1 MESLSEAAALTQRHR
16 CGVLVEPGDAVQLA
30 DAIRRLADQ
39 PGERD
44 AMGARG
50 RLASELFAR
59 DRQVAAHAQ
68 VIEEVAA
75 R

>member
-1 MESLSEAAALTQRHR
+1 LTQRHR
-16 CGVLVEPGDAVQLA
+16 CGVLVEPGDAAQLA
-30 DAIRRLADQ
+30 DTIARLADSHS
-39 PGERD
+39 ERQ
-44 AMGARG
+44 AMGVRARG
-50 RLASELFAR
+50 ASELFAR

>member
-1 MESLSEAAALTQRHR
+1 LTQRHR
-16 CGVLVEPGDAVQLA
+16 CGVLVEPGDAAQLA
-30 DAIRRLADQ
+30 DTIARLADSHS
-39 PGERD
+39 ERQ
-44 AMGARG
+44 AMGVRARV
-50 RLASELFAR
+50 ASELFAR

>member
-1 MESLSEAAALTQRHR
+1 MRRADVPQTFEAIELAHSRQHDVHDD
-16 CGVLVEPGDAVQLA
+16 VLQVRMDVA
-30 DAIRRLADQ
+30 
-39 PGERD
+39 
-44 AMGARG
+44 
-50 RLASELFAR
+50 RLASELFSR

>member
-1 MESLSEAAALTQRHR
+1 MAALTQRHR
-16 CGVLVEPGDAVQLA
+16 CGVLVDPDDAVQLA
-30 DAIRRLADQ
+30 EAIRRLADQ
-39 PGERD
+39 PAEREG
-44 AMGARG
+44 MGARA
-50 RLASELFAR
+50 RLASELFSR

>member
-1 MESLSEAAALTQRHR
+1 M
-16 CGVLVEPGDAVQLA
+16 GV
-30 DAIRRLADQ
+30 R
-39 PGERD
+39 
-44 AMGARG
+44 ARV
-50 RLASELFAR
+50 ASELFAR

>member
-1 MESLSEAAALTQRHR
+1 
-16 CGVLVEPGDAVQLA
+16 
-30 DAIRRLADQ
+30 
-39 PGERD
+39 
-44 AMGARG
+44 MGARA
-50 RLASELFAR
+50 RVASELFAR